1 MYACIK
7 ELYDCALFIDDL
19 FDGDINTEIF
29 TYFMC
34 SLTMCISFVCIARVL
49 VKDLPWLEEK
59 KSIIREARY
68 VILYI
73 GKISQLFSFCHVKYF
88 FL

>member
-59 KSIIREARY
+59 K
-68 VILYI
+68 
-73 GKISQLFSFCHVKYF
+73 
-88 FL
+88 